1 MGNPITDE
9 YGLKLESSKLDLLGP
24 RARALQLMLLG
35 LMSGL
40 AYYVLVSLS
49 LTPNAGLTY
58 DVKGTKYGGALT
70 WPSRLLGLAHLS
82 HGSRQLLFVFLMVA
96 LSCLWFGAIYIVR
109 RDTRKSMTA
118 IIVAGFGLFALVF
131 VFTPSFMSRDIFS
144 YIFFGRAMTVYHS
157 NPFLLIPHARQSD
170 IFYPLIGWK
179 YNASVYGPVF
189 NYLSWLVTRIAGNNV
204 AANVL
209 GFKFMAFGFYS
220 GCLPMVYWL
229 TRRVTPGK
237 ENMALTI
244 TAWCPLLVMHTLGGG
259 HNDVIMIALVL
270 AGYLLYRKGYLL
282 TGIVVV
288 MVAALVKIVGVF
300 ALAPMVVLYVRDKQ
314 GAPLKR
320 LIAACAACV
329 GVSVLLYLPFLQ
341 TLKIF
346 KTTRHMSTMY
356 TTSSVPKLFSWLY
369 VKVFGGAG
377 KASASL
383 QLSANSRVH
392 ILFLGIAVILGI
404 LLLIGVKDYR
414 SMVLCAAALVLV
426 WVFTSTYILPWYLG
440 MGLVLAALTGWN
452 ITTGALIG
460 ASTIFTLYHIPGTS
474 GGGPMF
480 YLSIPLLLLFVI
492 WAVVL
497 WNSTVRKSRW
507 FRERDREKEPQ
518 DELVSEEV

>member
-9 YGLKLESSKLDLLGP
+9 YGLKLESGKLDLLGP
-24 RARALQLMLLG
+24 RARALQLVLLG

-58 DVKGTKYGGALT
+58 DVKGTKYGGPLT
-70 WPSRLLGLAHLS
+70 WPSRLLGLAHMS

-96 LSCLWFGAIYIVR
+96 LSCLWFGAIHIVR
-109 RDTRKSMTA
+109 RDTRRSMTA

-209 GFKFMAFGFYS
+209 GFKFMAFLFYS
-220 GCLPMVYWL
+220 ACLPMVYWL
-229 TRRVTPGK
+229 TRRVSPGK
-237 ENMALTI
+237 ENMALAV

-259 HNDVIMIALVL
+259 HNDVIMVAIVL

-282 TGIVVV
+282 IGIVIV
-288 MVAALVKIVGVF
+288 MVAVLVKIDAVL
-300 ALAPMVVLYVRDKQ
+300 ALAPMLVLYVRDKQ
-314 GAPLKR
+314 GASLKR
-320 LIAACAACV
+320 LFAACAACIGI
-329 GVSVLLYLPFLQ
+329 GVVLYLPFLQ

-346 KTTRHMSTMY
+346 KTTARMSKMY
-356 TTSSVPKLFSWLY
+356 SASSIPQLFSWLY
-369 VKVFGGAG
+369 QKMFSSGS
-377 KASASL
+377 KASLSL
-383 QLSANSRVH
+383 QLSARSRVH
-392 ILFLGIAVILGI
+392 LLFLAVAAILGI
-404 LLLIGVKDYR
+404 LLLVGVKDYR
-414 SMVLCAAALVLV
+414 SMVLCAAALVFI
-426 WVFTSTYILPWYLG
+426 WFCTSTYILPWYLG
-440 MGLVLAALTGWN
+440 LGLVLAALTGWN

-460 ASTIFTLYHIPGTS
+460 ASTIFILYQIA
-474 GGGPMF
+474 GGPG
-480 YLSIPLLLLFVI
+480 LSIPLLLLFVI

-497 WNSTVRKSRW
+497 GNNTIRKSRL
-507 FRERDREKEPQ
+507 FLDRERHKESLDQ
-518 DELVSEEV
+518 LLSEEV